1 MFNEMF
7 FYKTMG
13 SVLEYFGDSKKVH
26 NFLGYI
32 LIYGLIILSATFSLS
47 GSLQLGIATLAFGY
61 FMYIMLFV
69 YAPKA
74 AILALIV
81 MMLFFIAYM
90 IFLYLLYLYFISML
104 TGNAMFSSAPSKKE
118 KYKKRENKN

>member
-69 YAPKA
+69 YDRTSTRNNENCDSFTLK
-74 AILALIV
+74 INV
-81 MMLFFIAYM
+81 
-90 IFLYLLYLYFISML
+90 
-104 TGNAMFSSAPSKKE
+104 
-118 KYKKRENKN
+118 KYKKINAKYIIIRINYWKNS

>member
-74 AILALIV
+74 AILVLIV

-104 TGNAMFSSAPSKKE
+104 TGNAMFSSEPSKKE